1 MERRKYVIADTF
13 MLESK
18 IADIYESF
26 PICFPGVEPINK
38 WHHMIHY
45 PKMLRQYGP
54 ISETSCIRYEGYL
67 NIPKRVG
74 KSTSN
79 FVKFPKSTSEHCQI
93 VACYNR
99 SNGKIFDP
107 NYIEFGPTKRVSE
120 SDGNLAGIVDNNF
133 KKTDWIIFRGDKY
146 VVESVVVVKESS
158 SEEMPSF
165 AKIINLLIRENKD
178 PYLFLSSLETNEFL
192 CKRIIIR
199 QQFVIQPRFFLMN
212 PCI

>member
-1 MERRKYVIADTF
+1 M
-13 MLESK
+13 
-18 IADIYESF
+18 
-26 PICFPGVEPINK
+26 
-38 WHHMIHY
+38 
-45 PKMLRQYGP
+45 
-54 ISETSCIRYEGYL
+54 
-67 NIPKRVG
+67 
-74 KSTSN
+74 
-79 FVKFPKSTSEHCQI
+79 
-93 VACYNR
+93 ACYNR

-107 NYIEFGPTKRVSE
+107 NYVEFGPTKRVSE

-165 AKIINLLIRENKD
+165 AKIINLLIRENKG

-199 QQFVIQPRFFLMN
+199 QQFVIQPRLFLMN